1 MSVKPIE
8 HTPTDGRERITVK
21 KVFDGEEYDV
31 VYVKGNPGKTK
42 EEMDAM
48 RASGNVNADPAAAM
62 FSYCAKLNPHTYE
75 AAPGIMCE
83 QDQACALRD
92 GTIIY
97 ADIYRPNNTAEKIP
111 VIVSWGPFGKRP
123 AEGQD
128 DWKLMGVPPKTVS
141 EMAKFEA
148 SDPGYW
154 CYQGYAVA
162 NVDPR
167 GVGNS
172 EGYLNLWGTQ
182 DAEDGYDFIEWI
194 AKQDWCNGKVTLFG
208 NSGVCMAN
216 WKIAALQPPHLACL
230 AAWEGTS
237 DLYRESYF
245 CGGVPNPAYEENIV
259 KELACKTWVEDT
271 VEMCYRYPQFNSYWK
286 DKQVKFSQV
295 RVPTYVTAGWVH
307 HHLRGAVEG
316 FRRIRAPKKWL
327 RIHRDFEWP
336 DSYRTENL
344 EELRNFYDRYCKDI
358 HNGWEFTPRV
368 RMDVM
373 DAYAYDFRSRR
384 VENEFPLK
392 RTVYK
397 KLYLNAANMDG
408 GFEPFEAE
416 SEAVYDPETETT
428 QFDIRVNEDVEI
440 SGYMKLHLWVESRGH
455 NNVDLFP
462 WVLKLGQN
470 KEFLPVECMGAPYRG
485 AWGFARCSYREL
497 DPKLA
502 SDFQPVH
509 SFLEEKRFEPGEIV
523 PVDIEM
529 YPHSRVWH
537 KGEYIS
543 IRLAGKFIK
552 TNWFHDVSMNH
563 QSDNGPAGTK
573 HVIHTGGKYDS
584 YLQIPTI
591 PPKYTSG
598 DYVYE
603 G

>member
-1 MSVKPIE
+1 MSVKPIP
-8 HTPTDGRERITVK
+8 HTPNDNRERIIVK

-83 QDQACALRD
+83 QDQACTLRD

-97 ADIYRPNNTAEKIP
+97 ADIYRPNNTAEKVP

-182 DAEDGYDFIEWI
+182 DAEDGYDFIEWV
-194 AKQDWCNGKVTLFG
+194 AQQDWCNGRVTLFG

-259 KELACKTWVEDT
+259 KELACKTYVEDT

-336 DSYRTENL
+336 DSYRTQNL
-344 EELRNFYDRYCKDI
+344 EELKVFYDRYCKDI

-373 DAYAYDFRSRR
+373 DAYAYDYRPRR

-408 GFEPFEAE
+408 GFEPFEME
-416 SEAVYDPETETT
+416 SEAVYDPATETT
-428 QFDIRVNEDVEI
+428 QFDIRVTEDVEI
-440 SGYMKLHLWVESRGH
+440 SGYMKLHLWVESRGY

-485 AWGFARCSYREL
+485 AWGFARCSYRDL
-497 DPKLA
+497 DPKLS

-543 IRLAGKFIK
+543 VRLAGKFIK

-563 QSDNGPAGTK
+563 QVDNGPEGTK

>member
-1 MSVKPIE
+1 MSVKPID
-8 HTPTDGRERITVK
+8 HTPNDDRERIIVK
-21 KVFDGEEYDV
+21 KTFDGEEYDV

-97 ADIYRPNNTAEKIP
+97 ADIYRPNNTAEKVP

-194 AKQDWCNGKVTLFG
+194 AQQDWCNGKVTLFG

-373 DAYAYDFRSRR
+373 DAYAFDYRSRR

-408 GFEPFEAE
+408 GFEPFEME

-440 SGYMKLHLWVESRGH
+440 SGYMKLHLWVESRGY

-485 AWGFARCSYREL
+485 AWGFARCSYRDL
-497 DPKLA
+497 DPKLS

-563 QSDNGPAGTK
+563 QADNGPAGTK

>member
-1 MSVKPIE
+1 MPTIQPRDY
-8 HTPTDGRERITVK
+8 TPDDGRERITIK
-21 KVFDGEEYDV
+21 KVFEGEEYDV
-31 VYVKGNPGKTK
+31 VYMKGNPGKTK
-42 EEMDAM
+42 EEMEEM
-48 RASGNVNADPAAAM
+48 RASGNVNADPMAAM
-62 FSYCAKLNPHTYE
+62 FSYCAKLNPRAYE
-75 AAPGIMCE
+75 AAPGITCY
-83 QDQACALRD
+83 QDTACRLRD
-92 GTIIY
+92 GTTIY
-97 ADIYRPNNTAEKIP
+97 ADIYRPSNTAEKVP
-111 VIVSWGPFGKRP
+111 VIISWGPFGKRP

-172 EGYLNLWGTQ
+172 EGNLNLWGTE

-194 AKQDWCNGKVTLFG
+194 TAQDWCNGKATLFG

-216 WKIAALQPPHLACL
+216 WKIAATQPPHLACL
-230 AAWEGTS
+230 AAFEGIS
-237 DLYRESYF
+237 DLYRETYF
-245 CGGVPNPAYEENIV
+245 CGGIPNPSYEANIV
-259 KELACKTWVEDT
+259 KEVACKTWVEDT
-271 VEMCYRYPQFNSYWK
+271 VTMCYLYPQFNNYWK
-286 DKQVKFSQV
+286 DKQVKWSQV
-295 RVPTYVTAGWVH
+295 KVPTYVTGGWVH
-307 HHLRGAVEG
+307 HHLRGSIEG

-344 EELRNFYDRYCKDI
+344 EELKRFYDRYLKDI

-373 DAYAYDFRSRR
+373 DAYGYDYKSRR
-384 VENEFPLK
+384 VEKEFPLK

-397 KLYLNAANMDG
+397 KLYLNAAGMDG
-408 GFEPFEAE
+408 GYEPYDVE
-416 SEAVYDPETETT
+416 SEVTYDPKTETT
-428 QFDIRVNEDVEI
+428 QFDIRFNEDTEI
-440 SGYMKLHLWVESRGH
+440 SGYMKLHLWVECRGH
-455 NNVDLFP
+455 DNMDLFP
-462 WVLKLGQN
+462 WVLKLGQD
-470 KEFLPVECMGAPYRG
+470 KEYLPIECMDAPFRG
-485 AWGFARCSYREL
+485 AWGFLRCSYREL
-497 DPKLA
+497 DSKLA
-502 SDFQPVH
+502 SDAQPVH
-509 SFLEEKRFEPGEIV
+509 AHYKEERFKPGEIV

-537 KGEYIS
+537 KGEYLS
-543 IRLAGKFIK
+543 IRLAGRFIK
-552 TNWFHDVSMNH
+552 SDWFHDVSMDH
-563 QSDNGPAGTK
+563 EADNGDGI

-598 DYVYE
+598 DYVYTD
-603 G
+603 